1 MSNVN
6 VSESEN
12 GRQTTITITISGR
25 FDFSVHK
32 EFRDAYIN
40 HTGRGLSFIL
50 DLSRTEYM
58 DSSAL
63 GMVLL
68 LRDHAGGDN
77 SHITIRNA
85 SADVAKILRI
95 ANFDKLLK
103 MSAA

>member
-12 GRQTTITITISGR
+12 GREITVSVTGR
-25 FDFSVHK
+25 FDFSVHQ

-40 HTGRGLSFIL
+40 HTGAGLSFIL

-68 LRDHAGGDN
+68 LREHAGGDN
-77 SHITIRNA
+77 ARVTIRNA
-85 SADVAKILRI
+85 SADVSKILRI
-95 ANFDKLLK
+95 ANFDKLLN

>member
-1 MSNVN
+1 MSSVRT
-6 VSESEN
+6 SESEN
-12 GRQTTITITISGR
+12 GRQVTITIVGR

-40 HTGRGLSFIL
+40 HNAAGMSFVL
-50 DLSRTEYM
+50 DLSQAEYM

-68 LRDHAGGDN
+68 LREFAGGDKAQ
-77 SHITIRNA
+77 ITIRNA
-85 SADVAKILRI
+85 SPDVAKILRI
-95 ANFDKLLK
+95 ANFDKLLN